1 MKLTAMDYLI
11 VGILSYYLI
20 KGLIFLFMWT
30 TLGMMADKGKKTKA
44 KRVEERKEALKRRRE
59 IRENTESYI

>member
-1 MKLTAMDYLI
+1 MKFTALDYLI
-11 VGILSYYLI
+11 AGILSYYLI

-44 KRVEERKEALKRRRE
+44 KQLEDRKEAIRRKRE
-59 IRENTESYI
+59 IRENTKS

>member
-1 MKLTAMDYLI
+1 MKFTAMDYLI
-11 VGILSYYLI
+11 AGILSYYLI

-44 KRVEERKEALKRRRE
+44 KQLEERKEAIRRKRE
-59 IRENTESYI
+59 IRDNTKS